1 MTRQWTPIREYREIL
16 FDFFEGIARITIN
29 RPRYRN
35 AVTPLTVAEIGDALR
50 YCREAQ
56 DICVVVLTGG
66 GSRLRNI
73 DRLSE
78 QVLGMHVRIG
88 RPIHVDGLEQEPFPA
103 AYATVAGA
111 LLYAHRNYEE
121 KSILD
126 GLFGRFFR

>member
-1 MTRQWTPIREYREIL
+1 MLVQLLFEQQPPGFQIRHDGLVRFL
-16 FDFFEGIARITIN
+16 DKGAC
-29 RPRYRN
+29 PGS
-35 AVTPLTVAEIGDALR
+35 VLHKPALR
-50 YCREAQ
+50 VYQLHKGQTVLATHAG
-56 DICVVVLTGG
+56 VVLTGG